1 MLIKGT
7 TPNEEP
13 LVSIGIILPQ
23 DKQNFV
29 QIFDSHTDKNFEFES
44 KNGNLL
50 SNKKIISIFKIS
62 NKHNNSKT
70 TIFPVIAGRGF
81 HWEKQ
86 IPISVLGDIEIKILN
101 GHLFVVNHIPLEKYL
116 MCVATSEMSGNCPP
130 ALLETQTIAAR
141 SWLLAASEQK
151 HVELGIDACND
162 DCCQRY
168 QGVDNITKSAVHAT
182 ENTAGLVLMH
192 ENRICDSRYSKSCG
206 GISEN
211 NENVWKDQPKDYLQG
226 IVDGTESEFPEF
238 NSESVFNSWIK
249 KDQNY
254 YCSPNYVNEKILKN
268 YLGNVDEHKSYFRWN
283 YKFKQKE
290 LTNLIS
296 KKLDCS
302 FKSILS
308 LKPINRGVS
317 GRILEL
323 EIRGIINSKMITI
336 NINNEYEIRRVLH
349 PDFLFSSAFTIK
361 IDKNKNRL
369 PSYFKLIGAGWG
381 HGVGLCQIGGLGM
394 ALAKKST
401 KEILMHYYS
410 NSEIIKIY

>member
-29 QIFDSHTDKNFEFES
+29 QIFDSHTDKNFKLES

-62 NKHNNSKT
+62 NKPNNSKT

-168 QGVDNITKSAVHAT
+168 QGVENITKSAVHAT

-238 NSESVFNSWIK
+238 NSESVFDSWIK

-254 YCSPNYVNEKILKN
+254 YCSPNYVNEKTLKN

-283 YKFKQKE
+283 YKE
-290 LTNLIS
+290 ES
-296 KKLDCS
+296 
-302 FKSILS
+302 
-308 LKPINRGVS
+308 
-317 GRILEL
+317 
-323 EIRGIINSKMITI
+323 
-336 NINNEYEIRRVLH
+336 
-349 PDFLFSSAFTIK
+349 
-361 IDKNKNRL
+361 
-369 PSYFKLIGAGWG
+369 
-381 HGVGLCQIGGLGM
+381 
-394 ALAKKST
+394 
-401 KEILMHYYS
+401 
-410 NSEIIKIY
+410 

>member
-29 QIFDSHTDKNFEFES
+29 QIFDSHTDKNFKLES

-62 NKHNNSKT
+62 NKPNNSKT

-168 QGVDNITKSAVHAT
+168 QGVENITKSAVHAT
-182 ENTAGLVLMH
+182 ENTAGLVSKVDFFTSHEALLLGYEESLTRIDSISGKHYDCSAHMLWIGERTRGLDEAHIEFMRGIGNPIGVKVGPTMTNDDLLNLIDKLNPENEAGKLTLISRMGKDNIGNILPSLVKKVDQEGKKVVWSCDPMH
-192 ENRICDSRYSKSCG
+192 GNTFKAQTGYKTRAFDNIMSEVEQFFQIHRSEGTYAG
-206 GISEN
+206 GIHLEMTGQDVTECVGGAQEIKEEN
-211 NENVWKDQPKDYLQG
+211 LGDRYHTHCDPRLNANQG
-226 IVDGTESEFPEF
+226 
-238 NSESVFNSWIK
+238 
-249 KDQNY
+249 
-254 YCSPNYVNEKILKN
+254 
-268 YLGNVDEHKSYFRWN
+268 
-283 YKFKQKE
+283 
-290 LTNLIS
+290 
-296 KKLDCS
+296 
-302 FKSILS
+302 
-308 LKPINRGVS
+308 
-317 GRILEL
+317 LEL
-323 EIRGIINSKMITI
+323 AFRLSEELSK
-336 NINNEYEIRRVLH
+336 YR
-349 PDFLFSSAFTIK
+349 K
-361 IDKNKNRL
+361 
-369 PSYFKLIGAGWG
+369 
-381 HGVGLCQIGGLGM
+381 
-394 ALAKKST
+394 
-401 KEILMHYYS
+401 
-410 NSEIIKIY
+410 